1 MSECP
6 VCLGTYEQI
15 NKPKILF
22 CGHTLC
28 ENCCENPNI
37 KKSMLIVNRNSNTE
51 HSIYYKCAVCR
62 QQSNFCLIN
71 YSLLTTIEEKN
82 SKPVITS
89 DNVTELKNKIDT
101 LKKEHVS
108 LKRKLNNEI
117 NEDFKKKKLFYEQ
130 HLNKRMSDQKA
141 IYQSFEKRL
150 LISKNKLQKDFE
162 KLEKEK
168 KEMEVEM
175 YFRTTHLKQEF
186 DSRLEKEKQEFSKK
200 LEMLKK
206 ENNTTDTEVKETDTL
221 KNIGKSNTFYNRRF
235 SNITKSD

>member
-6 VCLGTYEQI
+6 VCLGTYEQT

-37 KKSMLIVNRNSNTE
+37 KKSMLIIDRNSNTD

-89 DNVTELKNKIDT
+89 ENVTELKNKIDT

-108 LKRKLNNEI
+108 LKRKMNYEI
-117 NEDFKKKKLFYEQ
+117 DKEFKTKKLLYERHLSQRFYSE
-130 HLNKRMSDQKA
+130 KA
-141 IYQSFEKRL
+141 KYQSIAQRL
-150 LISKNKLQKDFE
+150 FTVKNNLQKDFE

-168 KEMEVEM
+168 QEMEVEM
-175 YFRTTHLKQEF
+175 YFRTTNLKQEF
-186 DSRLEKEKQEFSKK
+186 DARLKKEKQ
-200 LEMLKK
+200 
-206 ENNTTDTEVKETDTL
+206 
-221 KNIGKSNTFYNRRF
+221 
-235 SNITKSD
+235 